1 VNRLRHS
8 IRRSGR
14 ASGSRGAQGR
24 CETSRVYAGCR
35 RATVL
40 LVSAVLASGCF
51 WRYGFAGGGLPAHIK
66 SLAILPFD
74 NETATAELQQQL
86 YTAMQ
91 KSVGSRLGLRDASE
105 SHADAVIRGTIL
117 RYDTDIPIGYSAQP
131 GVTAAGVSAGAV
143 SPTRRQL
150 ELAVSIQIIDQS
162 TGNPIWKRDGLVA
175 TGQYSEGDETS
186 GRKLALQK
194 MVDLIVEGAQSQ
206 W

>member
-1 VNRLRHS
+1 MNQLRHL

-14 ASGSRGAQGR
+14 VSGSGSRARVGR
-24 CETSRVYAGCR
+24 ALVMLPA
-35 RATVL
+35 AVL
-40 LVSAVLASGCF
+40 LAGCF
-51 WRYGFAGGGLPAHIK
+51 WRYGFAGGGLPAHVK

-91 KSVGSRLGLRDASE
+91 KAVGTRLGLRDASE

-131 GVTAAGVSAGAV
+131 GVGAAGVTAGAV

-162 TGNPIWKRDGLVA
+162 TGNPLWKRDGLVA
-175 TGQYSEGDETS
+175 TGQYSEGDETT